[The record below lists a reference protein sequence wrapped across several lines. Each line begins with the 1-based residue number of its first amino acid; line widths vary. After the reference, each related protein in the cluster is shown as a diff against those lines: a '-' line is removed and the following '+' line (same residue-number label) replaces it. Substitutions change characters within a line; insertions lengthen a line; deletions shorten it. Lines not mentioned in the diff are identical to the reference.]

1 MTQTSTLPE
10 ILAPAGNTD
19 SFLAALAAGAD
30 AVYCGLKH
38 FSARMEAENFSI
50 TELARLTGL
59 AHARGARVYV
69 TLNSLLKPGELD
81 QAGRLL
87 DRLQRVVRPDA
98 IIAQDLGVAEL
109 ARQVGFTGQL
119 HLSTL
124 ANCTHPA
131 GLETA
136 RKLGFSRV
144 VLPRELSVDEIRDMA
159 AACPDGLDLEAFI
172 HGALCYAVSGRCY
185 WSSYMGGKSG
195 IRGRCVQ
202 PCRRVYTQKGKKER
216 FFSCQDLGL
225 DVLVR
230 PLAQI
235 PEVRTWK
242 IEGRKKGPHY
252 VFYTVKAYTILRN
265 PDSTAR
271 DRQDGQ
277 ELLKLALGRPTSH
290 YNFLPQRSHNPVS
303 QDKHTGSGLFVSKTK
318 GGAKN
323 PSISP
328 RMELLPG
335 DLLRVGFEDQA
346 GHATIKVRAR
356 IPKGGRLD
364 LKLPPKVFPAPG
376 TPVFLVDRREPDLVN
391 ILRKLREELKT
402 ISIPPARDSGFTA
415 TLPKPGRKTV
425 PSTEITVYRH
435 LSGGGP
441 KGRQTMSGMWLIPGS
456 ERKVPKPLF
465 SRLWWWLPPV
475 IWPGEE
481 KGWRDLIK
489 NVIRSG
495 GRTFVLGA
503 PWQLEL
509 FSDPKRVRL
518 WAGPFC
524 NLGNPLAL
532 QSLAA
537 QGCSGAV
544 VSPELNREDFLDL
557 PGRSPLPLG
566 VVLHGNWPLCIARTV
581 SPHLKTM
588 ESFASPKG
596 EEAWTRKYGQNY
608 WTYPNWVID
617 LKEKKSELAGAG
629 YSVFV
634 NMVEPLP
641 KGVTMK
647 RRSGLWN
654 WDLRMI

>member
-1 MTQTSTLPE
+1 MTQKPNLPE

-50 TELARLTGL
+50 KELAQLTGL

-69 TLNSLLKPGELD
+69 TLNSLLKPGEPD

-87 DRLQRVVRPDA
+87 ERLERIVKPDA
-98 IIAQDLGVAEL
+98 VIAQDLGVAEL

-131 GLETA
+131 GLLTA
-136 RKLGFSRV
+136 KKFGFSRV

-159 AACPDGLDLEAFI
+159 AACPEGIDLEAFI

-252 VFYTVKAYTILRN
+252 VYYTVKAYTILRN
-265 PDSTAR
+265 PESTAR
-271 DRQDGQ
+271 DRQDAQ

-290 YNFLPQRSHNPVS
+290 YNFLPQKSHNPVS
-303 QDKHTGSGLFVSKTK
+303 QDSHTGSGLFVSKTK
-318 GGAKN
+318 GAARN

-346 GHATIKVRAR
+346 GHGTIKVRAR

-364 LKLPPKVFPAPG
+364 LRMPPKVFPAPG
-376 TPVFLVDRREPDLVN
+376 TPVFLVDRREQDLVN
-391 ILRKLREELKT
+391 ILREIREELKT
-402 ISIPPARDSGFTA
+402 ISVPGARESKFTA
-415 TLPKPGRKTV
+415 ALPKPGKKGT
-425 PSTEITVYRH
+425 PATEITVFRH

-441 KGRQTMSGMWLIPGS
+441 RGRQVVSGMWLIPGS

-465 SRLWWWLPPV
+465 SRVWWWLPPV

-481 KGWRDLIK
+481 KGWRELIR

-495 GRTFVLGA
+495 GKTFVLGA
-503 PWQLEL
+503 PWQREFFQDL
-509 FSDPKRVRL
+509 KHITL

-524 NLGNPLAL
+524 NLGNPLAIQAMARL
-532 QSLAA
+532 
-537 QGCSGAV
+537 GCCGAI
-544 VSPELNREDFLDL
+544 VSPELNREDFLEL
-557 PGRSPLPLG
+557 PAKSPLPLG
-566 VVLHGNWPLCIARTV
+566 VVQHGNWPLCIARTV
-581 SPHLKTM
+581 SPHLKTT

-608 WTYPNWVID
+608 WTYPNWVVD
-617 LKEKKSELAGAG
+617 LKEKKGDLAKAG
-629 YSVFV
+629 YTLFV
-634 NMVEPLP
+634 NLVEPLP

-647 RRSGLWN
+647 HRSGLWN
-654 WDLRMI
+654 WDLKMV